1 MKGMLKFKLPDGNKV
16 QGRSYRA
23 IVAQMAHEKLRPVR
37 SQERYRK
44 AVARRVREMTG
55 IEVDTSTDKA
65 FVQSMVRHDLMRVD
79 S

>member
-1 MKGMLKFKLPDGNKV
+1 MMRFKLPDGMRV
-16 QGRSYRA
+16 QGRSYKT

-44 AVARRVREMTG
+44 AVARRVQEMTG
-55 IEVDTSTDKA
+55 ITLDVSTDKA
-65 FVQSMVRHDLMRVD
+65 FVQSLLQHDLMRLD